1 MAAHEYRSGA
11 NELNLACPNNLD
23 HSIAN
28 RGKFRIG
35 EIPYRA
41 ANQTRVRREQL
52 SWPRKTC
59 LMKRTAKHIRI
70 GDLNCIVVAIG
81 IARNLAENPIA
92 PSRFSQHDRR
102 TQL

>member
-35 EIPYRA
+35 EIPDRA
-41 ANQTRVRREQL
+41 TDQTRMRGEKFFLASQNL
-52 SWPRKTC
+52 SDEANR
-59 LMKRTAKHIRI
+59 
-70 GDLNCIVVAIG
+70 
-81 IARNLAENPIA
+81 
-92 PSRFSQHDRR
+92 
-102 TQL
+102 